1 MTIDAYAK
9 INLGLDVVGRREDG
23 YHEVRMVMQTV
34 ALCDTLTLAVQDSG
48 GDIQLEI
55 ASEHPRIDASLLPT
69 DDRNLCVRA
78 AKVLL
83 KDANTERGIDIS
95 LTKRIPFEAGLA
107 GGSTDAAAVLVGL
120 NKLLNLHYTNEQL
133 AAIGVRLGADI
144 PYCIYGGTML
154 AEGIGEV
161 LTPVEPFLPPMPV
174 VLVKPDFGIATGAI
188 YTALDERKHLTHP
201 PIDALAA
208 SIREQD
214 KKGVAAHLGNVLED
228 VSVPDNPLIS
238 EIKDRLNS
246 CDALASRMTGSGP
259 TVFGLFADDEAA
271 NSAARRLGQLYPD
284 YFICATRT
292 IQPE

>member
-34 ALCDTLTLAVQDSG
+34 ALCDTLTLAVRESG
-48 GDIQLEI
+48 GDIQLGI
-55 ASEHPRIDASLLPT
+55 TSEHPRIDASLLPT

-78 AKVLL
+78 AKALL

-154 AEGIGEV
+154 AEGIGEA
-161 LTPVEPFLPPMPV
+161 
-174 VLVKPDFGIATGAI
+174 GGAGQAGFWHRDGSDLHSI
-188 YTALDERKHLTHP
+188 GRAEASDPSAHRCLSSVHP
-201 PIDALAA
+201 
-208 SIREQD
+208 
-214 KKGVAAHLGNVLED
+214 
-228 VSVPDNPLIS
+228 
-238 EIKDRLNS
+238 
-246 CDALASRMTGSGP
+246 
-259 TVFGLFADDEAA
+259 
-271 NSAARRLGQLYPD
+271 
-284 YFICATRT
+284 
-292 IQPE
+292 